1 MRLRELIPPEALA
14 TEDVAELERRYLR
27 GGDTDADV
35 EIWFEDVAPRELEV
49 LLPTTDAKVNYLAF
63 TARLAS
69 ALAHGPGGRPACS
82 HTRALEARKE
92 RFATVINKFL
102 DLHQILHDA

>member
-14 TEDVAELERRYLR
+14 AADVAELERRYLR
-27 GGDTDADV
+27 DGADDAV
-35 EIWFEDVAPRELEV
+35 EVWFEDVAPRELEV

-63 TARLAS
+63 SARLAS
-69 ALAHGPGGRPACS
+69 AIAYGPGGRPACS

-92 RFATVINKFL
+92 RFATVINRFL

>member
-14 TEDVAELERRYLR
+14 TEDVAELERRYLQSE
-27 GGDTDADV
+27 GAAV

-63 TARLAS
+63 SARLAS
-69 ALAHGPGGRPACS
+69 TIAHGSGGRAACS

-92 RFATVINKFL
+92 RFATVTNKFL